1 MTVKEMREDN
11 PILAENGNIRD
22 YTDLL
27 HFVILSN
34 FEKIK
39 TELIEMGL
47 LRKNKSLKK
56 LQSIENKVNHYLL
69 IEKTE

>member
-11 PILAENGNIRD
+11 PILVENGNIRD

-27 HFVILSN
+27 HYVILSN

-39 TELIEMGL
+39 VELIEMGL